1 MRLKG
6 KTAIITG
13 GAAGLGKATA
23 LLFARECA
31 EVAILD
37 ISADKGAH
45 LAAEIERSG
54 GAALAIGCDVG
65 DETQVEHAI
74 TATLRRFGKI
84 DILVNN
90 AGVNA
95 EGDETITSLRPA
107 EWNRV
112 FNVNAKGVFLCCQY
126 AMPAMKA
133 QKQGS
138 IVNVASNGA
147 LYGTDGGHA
156 YRASKAAL
164 LSLTRTLAIEL
175 ASYNIRV
182 NCLCPGA
189 MDTPMR
195 RLAAKTRPVVSPSTV
210 PLGRI
215 ADPLEIAS
223 FVLFLASDEAS
234 YVTGAVHIADGGRTA
249 V

>member
-1 MRLKG
+1 MRLKE

-13 GAAGLGKATA
+13 GAAGLGKTTA
-23 LLFARECA
+23 LLFAGEGA
-31 EVAILD
+31 EVAIVD
-37 ISADKGAH
+37 ISVDDGAQAAD
-45 LAAEIERSG
+45 EIERSG
-54 GAALAIGCDVG
+54 GAAFAIGCDVADG
-65 DETQVEHAI
+65 TQVEHAI
-74 TATLRRFGKI
+74 AATLNRFGKI

-95 EGDETITSLRPA
+95 VGDETIASMQSA
-107 EWNRV
+107 EWDHV
-112 FNVNAKGVFLCCQY
+112 FNVNAKGVFLCCKY
-126 AMPAMKA
+126 AIPAMKA
-133 QKQGS
+133 RQRGS

-147 LYGTDGGHA
+147 LYGADGGHA

-164 LSLTRTLAIEL
+164 FSLTRTLAIEL
-175 ASYNIRV
+175 AGYNIRV

-195 RLAAKTRPVVSPSTV
+195 QLAAKTRPVVSPATV

-223 FVLFLASDEAS
+223 FILFLSSDEAS

>member
-1 MRLKG
+1 MRLEG

-13 GAAGLGKATA
+13 GASGLGKATA
-23 LLFARECA
+23 LMFAKERA
-31 EVAILD
+31 DVVIVD
-37 ISADKGAH
+37 ISADDGAR
-45 LAAEIERSG
+45 LAAEIEQSG
-54 GAALAIGCDVG
+54 GAALAIACDVS
-65 DETQVEHAI
+65 DETQVERAV
-74 TATLRRFGKI
+74 TATLSRFGKI

-95 EGDETITSLRPA
+95 VGDETITSLRCA

-126 AMPAMKA
+126 AIPAMKA

-164 LSLTRTLAIEL
+164 FSLTRTLAVEL
-175 ASYNIRV
+175 ASNNIRV

-195 RLAAKTRPVVSPSTV
+195 QLAAKTRPVVSPSTV

-215 ADPLEIAS
+215 ADPVEIAS
-223 FVLFLASDEAS
+223 FILFLASDEAS
-234 YVTGAVHIADGGRTA
+234 YVTGAIHIADGGRTA